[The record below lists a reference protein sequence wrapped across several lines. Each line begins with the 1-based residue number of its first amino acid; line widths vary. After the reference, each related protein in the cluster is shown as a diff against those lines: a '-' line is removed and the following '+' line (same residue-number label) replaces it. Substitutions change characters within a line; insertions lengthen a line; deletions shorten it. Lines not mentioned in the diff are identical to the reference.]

1 MYRSDKLCNGVAKPT
16 SVSVDTMG
24 THANGVNDDMLSNFV
39 SEHFSLTPRWITN
52 KFGLDKPSK
61 ETFLYAKVAAKGQVG
76 NAKYPWEKLDAVD
89 TFKALLKK

>member
-1 MYRSDKLCNGVAKPT
+1 
-16 SVSVDTMG
+16 MG

-39 SEHFSLTPRWITN
+39 SEHFYLTPRWITN
-52 KFGLDKPSK
+52 KFGLDKQSK
-61 ETFLYAKVAAKGQVG
+61 DTFLYAKVAAKGQVG